1 MDEVSEF
8 VDLALEKWREKRDQS
23 FIAYNL
29 NRDEVYATGGFEG
42 LPAECLIAVCYVD
55 AYACVQAKIRS
66 KDE

>member
-23 FIAYNL
+23 FISNNL
-29 NRDEVYATGGFEG
+29 NRDEVYVTGDFES

-55 AYACVQAKIRS
+55 AYACVQANIRS